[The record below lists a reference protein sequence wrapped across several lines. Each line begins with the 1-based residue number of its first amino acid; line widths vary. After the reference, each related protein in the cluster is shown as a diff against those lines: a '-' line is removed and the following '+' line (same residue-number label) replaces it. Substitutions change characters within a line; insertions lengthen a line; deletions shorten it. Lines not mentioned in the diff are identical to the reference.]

1 MGNLIFLIIII
12 IVLRN
17 VIEKAKSDPGKGSN
31 QHTGSHSWNGGLTK
45 AGSLDVKENLSS
57 AASKAASQIAKHG
70 ATASEDKATARKS
83 TAAGGSH
90 SMSRTSSS
98 AKNTGTAKG
107 SSRSDGAAKEQES
120 EQISTTEYLRQKAL
134 EDQKEHEEAARLEA
148 MRLHRETGGRRAAQR
163 HYDGDSVPKGMR
175 IVKCGYCGAENLIG
189 DHQNQKDFTCYFC
202 REIL

>member
-17 VIEKAKSDPGKGSN
+17 AIEKAKSDPGRG
-31 QHTGSHSWNGGLTK
+31 NGQRSGLRSGDGNRTK
-45 AGSLDVKENLSS
+45 AEGQAVKQNSS
-57 AASKAASQIAKHG
+57 AAASKAGSRVSRH
-70 ATASEDKATARKS
+70 TASAQKS
-83 TAAGGSH
+83 AAV
-90 SMSRTSSS
+90 S
-98 AKNTGTAKG
+98 AA
-107 SSRSDGAAKEQES
+107 QEA

-189 DHQNQKDFTCYFC
+189 DYQNQKDFTCYFC